1 MQLMIRKNERG
12 FKDYYDWDMED
23 KETVIVHVNEVTQN
37 SRGSWFIKADY
48 NGDKFYAN
56 ISPEDGNYLK
66 AGNKYMMTCTGH
78 DGKFKYLQFSLYKPS
93 YDTNALLDESQIAMM
108 FGQTPTKE
116 TVQFPQKRQEETLGV
131 VHEQNEQKS
140 GNVQTTLLTSN
151 TSDQECEDY
160 LFKHKKELETQKYH
174 IDKELGVINK
184 LIMKTC

>member
-78 DGKFKYLQFSLYKPS
+78 DGKFKYLQFSMVKPQAGNER
-93 YDTNALLDESQIAMM
+93 TTGNKQEPPHLLDESQIAMM
-108 FGQTPTKE
+108 FNTPTPMEVE
-116 TVQFPQKRQEETLGV
+116 THP
-131 VHEQNEQKS
+131 NEPEAN
-140 GNVQTTLLTSN
+140 GNVQTMLPTSN
-151 TSDQECEDY
+151 TTDKECSDY
-160 LFKHKKELETQKYH
+160 LYKHKKELETQKYH